1 MAERDWVKAIGKKLR
16 DDLGDCS
23 SLPAEMLRLLEELRE
38 ATKRTR
44 QQPQIQE
51 PTARQASLA
60 RKCRD

>member
-23 SLPAEMLRLLEELRE
+23 SLPPEMLRLLEELQE

-44 QQPQIQE
+44 QQPRIQE
-51 PTARQASLA
+51 PAARHAPLA